1 MIERKELD
9 RVPYQIS
16 TTTYTNIPWSMYPL
30 PMVTRLLLITI
41 QFLHNTVPH
50 YLYLLYIIFL
60 EISYQVD
67 ECMGDI
73 FLFWSQLITRTQ
85 WGSYLIAVY
94 YIYKY
99 TICPCS
105 NYRLSISYWF
115 NSSLCLFY
123 LQPFVIV
130 EVTYNSTPLLK
141 VLISRTLQLIMRVLQ
156 VAHFIIFIPF
166 LYSTFFNFLP
176 FFFLPFLS

>member
-50 YLYLLYIIFL
+50 YLYLLYVIFL

-67 ECMGDI
+67 EYMGDI
-73 FLFWSQLITRTQ
+73 FLLWSQLITRTQ
-85 WGSYLIAVY
+85 WSSYLIAVY

-99 TICPCS
+99 TICPGL
-105 NYRLSISYWF
+105 NYRLSITYWF

-130 EVTYNSTPLLK
+130 KATHDSCQQPWLEAG
-141 VLISRTLQLIMRVLQ
+141 QM
-156 VAHFIIFIPF
+156 
-166 LYSTFFNFLP
+166 
-176 FFFLPFLS
+176 

>member
-1 MIERKELD
+1 MIEREELD
-9 RVPYQIS
+9 RVLYWIS

-30 PMVTRLLLITI
+30 SMVTRLLLITI

-50 YLYLLYIIFL
+50 YLYLFYVIFL
-60 EISYQVD
+60 EISHQVN
-67 ECMGDI
+67 ECVEDI
-73 FLFWSQLITRTQ
+73 FLLWSQLITRTQ
-85 WGSYLIAVY
+85 WGSHLIAVY

-123 LQPFVIV
+123 L
-130 EVTYNSTPLLK
+130 
-141 VLISRTLQLIMRVLQ
+141 
-156 VAHFIIFIPF
+156 
-166 LYSTFFNFLP
+166 
-176 FFFLPFLS
+176 